1 MAHARDVMVQILKTK
16 RIFEIPL
23 QEHLKHT
30 DFKVRVNNKLQTLTL
45 TCALKGKKGSCTYK
59 SSQAWTSDE
68 EAEIQDLVP
77 SKRTG
82 TLRRE
87 TGPMC
92 QGPLK

>member
-23 QEHLKHT
+23 QEKLKHT

-59 SSQAWTSDE
+59 SSSAWTSDE
-68 EAEIQDLVP
+68 EEEIRDLA
-77 SKRTG
+77 
-82 TLRRE
+82 TLRRG